1 MSDPTAPP
9 PATNSTPHADASRPP
24 ETPAK
29 RDAETAALRPWV
41 LKAVLLGLG
50 AQTVIIGWIVYSE
63 IPAKVYI
70 SSWSFSM
77 PGIFL
82 LAIALVVSGMWK
94 RLGQSILARKS
105 LLLAY
110 MMMAVSGIIS
120 GYGAL
125 QIAVPMMAGVI
136 YRATSANNWGRWH
149 DQLPAYLVPRDPDAL
164 TGLFVGEQRVPW
176 GAWFLPICGWLVFL
190 MAAYGAMIFLSSILS
205 KQWIEGERLTYPVS
219 QLPLEMTNTANPMY
233 RNRLFWIGFLVPA
246 VLETMLALNYYY
258 PAIPA
263 MVLKHRNM
271 QPEWFPE
278 RPLSVMRPF
287 YFGFSP
293 FIVGLAYFAPLDVSF
308 SVFFFN
314 LLTQAERVYGAM
326 AGYDTVGGGVAANRF
341 PYGEEQA
348 FGAFIAFSLAALWRT
363 WPGLRR
369 AWRERHSGDEEG
381 RLMLFSLAGLAV
393 CSLIVVWFLHQAGLP
408 LWMAAA
414 VLVLILLLAIT
425 LSRIRAEAG
434 PAWVFGPYRDVS
446 RAVIVSMGTANMS
459 EQSIVGLSLF
469 RWMSRDVRFLP
480 MPFHMEAFKIAHS
493 AGIRK
498 RLALGVIFLATAAGI
513 LLGFYFVLTYGY
525 TLGLGTSKASP
536 GRINSALAIWRN
548 ANTWA
553 LSSNLADDVGTPW
566 LFLGA
571 GVCMF
576 LMKMRTMFTW
586 WPFHP
591 IGYVMSETGAGR
603 SFWFHYF
610 LAWLF
615 KTIVLRY
622 GGHSLYVRSL
632 PLIVGVILGDVL
644 TQTAWSALAVILD
657 IPVYQFIS

>member
-1 MSDPTAPP
+1 
-9 PATNSTPHADASRPP
+9 
-24 ETPAK
+24 
-29 RDAETAALRPWV
+29 V
-41 LKAVLLGLG
+41 LKAILLGLVCQ
-50 AQTVIIGWIVYSE
+50 AAVIGWIVYSE

-77 PGIFL
+77 PGVFILALL
-82 LAIALVVSGMWK
+82 LAVGAIWK
-94 RLGQSILARKS
+94 RLGQGILARRS

-110 MMMAVSGIIS
+110 MMMAVSGILS

-136 YRATSANNWGRWH
+136 YRANGANNWSRWWG
-149 DQLPAYLVPRDPDAL
+149 DLPPYLIPRDAGAL
-164 TGLFVGEQRVPW
+164 QGLFTGETAVPW
-176 GAWFLPICGWLVFL
+176 GAWILPICGWLAFL
-190 MAAYGAMIFLSSILS
+190 LAAYGAMLFLASILS
-205 KQWIEGERLTYPVS
+205 NQWIESERLAYPVA
-219 QLPLEMTNTANPMY
+219 QLPLEMTNTAHPMY
-233 RNRLFWIGFLVPA
+233 RNRLFWIGFAAPA
-246 VLETMLALNYYY
+246 VLETLLAFHYYFPAV
-258 PAIPA
+258 PAIV
-263 MVLKHRNM
+263 MKHSNM
-271 QPEWFPE
+271 QPVWFPE
-278 RPLSVMRPF
+278 RPLSAMRPF
-287 YFGFSP
+287 YFGWSP

-326 AGYDTVGGGVAANRF
+326 IGLGSTGGGVASNRF
-341 PYGEEQA
+341 PFGEEQA
-348 FGAFIAFSLAALWRT
+348 FGAFLAFALAALWRT

-369 AWRERHSGDEEG
+369 AWRERHRGDEEG
-381 RLMLFSLAGLAV
+381 RVMLLSVAGLAA
-393 CSLIVVWFLHQAGLP
+393 CSMVVVWFLHQAGLS
-408 LWMAAA
+408 LLLSGI
-414 VLVLILLLAIT
+414 VLTLILLLAVT

-446 RAVIVSMGTANMS
+446 RAVIVSMGTANMGES
-459 EQSIVGLSLF
+459 SIVGLSLF
-469 RWMSRDVRFLP
+469 RWLSRDVRFLP
-480 MPFHMEAFKIAHS
+480 MPFHMEAFKIAHG

-498 RLALGVIFLATAAGI
+498 RLALGVMFLATAAGI

-536 GRINSALAIWRN
+536 GRVNSSLAIWRN

-553 LSSNLADDVGTPW
+553 QSSALPDKAGVPW

-571 GVCMF
+571 GVCLA
-576 LMKMRTMFTW
+576 LMKLRTLFIW

-591 IGYVMSETGAGR
+591 IGYVMAETGAGR

-615 KTIVLRY
+615 KTLVLRY

-632 PLIVGVILGDVL
+632 PLVVGIILGDVL
-644 TQTAWSALAVILD
+644 TQTAWSALAVLIN